1 MAIAIV
7 IQKCAAGPPAI
18 FFIVHAG
25 VLGYVGKSAV
35 AVIVKQNVVAPE
47 TAEEI
52 VPAVIVVIAD
62 AHAGLPA
69 GTRESRFVGD
79 VGEAAIGIISV
90 EMRSWRFSLVPF
102 GVE

>member
-25 VLGYVGKSAV
+25 FLGYVGKSAIAVV
-35 AVIVKQNVVAPE
+35 AKQNVVAPE

-62 AHAGLPA
+62 AYPGLPA
-69 GTRESRFVGD
+69 CTRESRFVGD
-79 VGEAAIGIISV
+79 VGKGSIAIIFV
-90 EMRSWRFSLVPF
+90 EV
-102 GVE
+102 